1 MSGIARITPVTN
13 AVSTGTATS
22 VFGSTSVL
30 LTQTGSTQRT
40 ITVAN
45 TVSAASGGGQY
56 GIPAGNASQATFIL
70 SNVTGSQIIVNKKP
84 TDTITGHA
92 EVSATGVANA
102 GDA

>member
-1 MSGIARITPVTN
+1 MSGIARVTPVTN
-13 AVSTGTATS
+13 AVATGSGTN
-22 VFGSTSVL
+22 VFGATAVL

-40 ITVAN
+40 ITIAN

-56 GIPAGNASQATFIL
+56 GIPAGNASQATVVL
-70 SNVTGSQIIVNKKP
+70 SNVTGSQIIINKKP
-84 TDTITGHA
+84 SDTITGHA

>member
-13 AVSTGTATS
+13 AVSTGSATN
-22 VFGSTSVL
+22 VFGATAVL

-40 ITVAN
+40 ITIAN

-56 GIPAGNASQATFIL
+56 GIPAGNASQATVIL
-70 SNVTGSQIIVNKKP
+70 SNVTGSQIIINKKP
-84 TDTITGHA
+84 SDTVAGHS